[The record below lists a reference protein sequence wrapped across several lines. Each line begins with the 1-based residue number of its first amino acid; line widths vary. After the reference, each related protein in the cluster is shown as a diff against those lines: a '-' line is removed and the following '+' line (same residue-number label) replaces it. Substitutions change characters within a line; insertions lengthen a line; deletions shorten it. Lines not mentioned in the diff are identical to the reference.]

1 MAERIESGMDPAST
15 STSDQ
20 ELVARIGTGDPD
32 ALDELYRRHAR
43 PVYSLVLHMVRD
55 PSTAEDVTQE
65 VFLKLWRQSESYH
78 PERGALGSW
87 LLSVAH
93 NRTIDLMR
101 RRRLREEHRLPD
113 SQEVGDI
120 IADGSID
127 PGDAASITELAATL
141 RRALAQIPESQRQAI
156 EMEHEGK
163 TIKEIGPLVAG
174 TRGKVVYESGDMEH
188 GIWSAG
194 TALISPVGFRSMQ

>member
-1 MAERIESGMDPAST
+1 MDPAST

-78 PERGALGSW
+78 AERGALGSW

-141 RRALAQIPESQRQAI
+141 RRALAKIPESQRQAI
-156 EMEHEGK
+156 EMAFFQGK
-163 TIKEIGPLVAG
+163 THVEISAELGEPL
-174 TRGKVVYESGDMEH
+174 
-188 GIWSAG
+188 G
-194 TALISPVGFRSMQ
+194 TAKTRIRLGMRKLRSLLEAEGVEI